1 MEGDL
6 EGDLKG
12 DSKWDFRGDFK
23 QDLEGD
29 LMSNSGQVRSRSDL
43 VQVWFSFQVK
53 FNSLELDS
61 EVEQLVL
68 VINPSNYY

>member
-1 MEGDL
+1 MEEDL
-6 EGDLKG
+6 EVELE
-12 DSKWDFRGDFK
+12 GDFK

-43 VQVWFSFQVK
+43 VQVWFSFRVK

-61 EVEQLVL
+61 EVERLVL

>member
-1 MEGDL
+1 MEGDCR
-6 EGDLKG
+6 GDL
-12 DSKWDFRGDFK
+12 K

-29 LMSNSGQVRSRSDL
+29 LMSNSGQVRFRSGL

-61 EVEQLVL
+61 EVGRLVP